1 MAATQTK
8 PATTAEKPA
17 EKEVDPRDNV
27 KIGDIVYFY
36 NKNDRHGE
44 IPTPAIV
51 HRVMGNRL
59 LQLHV
64 LKREA
69 MQSVVHFVDGARHAD
84 DPGYKEFPKWSTNI
98 PSWKHPSEV

>member
-1 MAATQTK
+1 MAEQTK
-8 PATTAEKPA
+8 PPAKPA
-17 EKEVDPRDNV
+17 AAKEADPRDTV
-27 KIGDIVYFY
+27 RVGDSVYFY

-51 HRVMGNRL
+51 HRVMGNRI

-64 LKREA
+64 FKREA

-84 DPGYKEFPKWSTNI
+84 DPGYEEFPNWNKNI
-98 PSWKHPSEV
+98 PSWKHPSEVK